1 MYLCKWFS
9 HYQAA
14 NLSTLRLQ
22 AQLDGSCVKQTPH
35 TTYCSPIMTACQSNI
50 KRWSRPFIW
59 TTGYQGNNTH
69 THTHDN
75 SPFYSPLSLSQLGS
89 PSLVLIM
96 WLAARL
102 VSEEPL
108 IRKDGQTWR
117 DGAQWSS
124 ISYCSGSTRGWWA
137 AFSGNVTWLL
147 IESNSLTFTAAQL
160 ESSELSL
167 KHVWV
172 K

>member
-22 AQLDGSCVKQTPH
+22 KQLDGSCLKQTPH

-59 TTGYQGNNTH
+59 TTS
-69 THTHDN
+69 HTHDN
-75 SPFYSPLSLSQLGS
+75 SPFYPPLCQLGS

-108 IRKDGQTWR
+108 IIKDGQTWR

-124 ISYCSGSTRGWWA
+124 ISHCSGSTRGWWA
-137 AFSGNVTWLL
+137 AFNGNVKSVTWLL